1 MWGRCD
7 RRLHAGYASSLFP
20 TDVCRFR
27 NRCRRPTQLLLQCP
41 VRVAPWC
48 AFLCVPIATLPRQYL
63 STPAPPYSNP
73 FAVEDNR
80 RGRGC
85 CDGGRGGGDDT
96 SCSGNVGVYPFT
108 RTRCVGVV
116 GMFVEIPFVS
126 MYAFWVAVLAY
137 VVLALGNFL
146 TPLKSA

>member
-1 MWGRCD
+1 MCLHCYTAEVIFIPPHRRHIRTHLRSKILAVVEVVAIAQWGGD
-7 RRLHAGYASSLFP
+7 
-20 TDVCRFR
+20 
-27 NRCRRPTQLLLQCP
+27 
-41 VRVAPWC
+41 
-48 AFLCVPIATLPRQYL
+48 
-63 STPAPPYSNP
+63 
-73 FAVEDNR
+73 
-80 RGRGC
+80 
-85 CDGGRGGGDDT
+85 DDT

-146 TPLKSA
+146 TPLKSRP

>member
-1 MWGRCD
+1 MNPRLCEGRAVQSSPVAE
-7 RRLHAGYASSLFP
+7 AGSCSVKPGL
-20 TDVCRFR
+20 
-27 NRCRRPTQLLLQCP
+27 
-41 VRVAPWC
+41 
-48 AFLCVPIATLPRQYL
+48 FLCVPIATLPRQYL